1 MPPPSSFLFRCLQL
15 PHMSTPPQPA
25 LSPWSLGSG
34 MSAAP
39 WPGWQGWRPGEELW
53 YVSGFGVRL

>member
-1 MPPPSSFLFRCLQL
+1 MPPPGSFLFRCLQL
-15 PHMSTPPQPA
+15 PYVYPSSA
-25 LSPWSLGSG
+25 GLSPWSLGSG
-34 MSAAP
+34 MRAAP